1 MVQPVEEREP
11 LLPTDEESVSHPN
24 GAANGAHGHDDSKVA
39 KVKQYLAKNGI
50 VIFAATIVA
59 IGIIV
64 FGALVLKSESSFV
77 HSFVHSSGFSTQ
89 LIKLETWQTIKRRQ
103 PLLCV

>member
-59 IGIIV
+59 VGIIV
-64 FGALVLKSESSFV
+64 FGALVLKSES
-77 HSFVHSSGFSTQ
+77 SFVHSSGFSTQ